1 MVRLIV
7 ATVLMSLGVI
17 LQFIARTEGYH
28 LSELAL
34 LVEYVYYHIGT
45 VILVTVSILM
55 FSAFED

>member
-1 MVRLIV
+1 MRLFI
-7 ATVLMSLGVI
+7 ASFLMALGVG
-17 LQFIARTEGYH
+17 LQIIARTEGYY

-45 VILVTVSILM
+45 VILATAAVLM